1 MPLLLFLL
9 QKQLKNLKLIIMK
22 TMRNYTK
29 MIMLIAAFGLIS
41 GSCKK
46 DEHIPPDTSLKTGA
60 GYTSADATVG
70 KNEAITVGIIGEK
83 KEDDMISY
91 NVSYAYDGAT
101 TTTTLQTLPITGS
114 EQQHYDKD
122 VTFTTRNQAGTEK
135 WIFTI
140 TDKDG
145 NIAQEQFVLTV
156 Q

>member
-1 MPLLLFLL
+1 M
-9 QKQLKNLKLIIMK
+9 
-22 TMRNYTK
+22 T
-29 MIMLIAAFGLIS
+29 A
-41 GSCKK
+41 
-46 DEHIPPDTSLKTGA
+46 PPQQQRYRHYPS
-60 GYTSADATVG
+60 
-70 KNEAITVGIIGEK
+70 
-83 KEDDMISY
+83 
-91 NVSYAYDGAT
+91 
-101 TTTTLQTLPITGS
+101 GS